1 MIVYACKCKSEI
13 NMNQH
18 IFLVV
23 PGGGVAMKQAVVS
36 SAVWLGC
43 PSIITMA
50 TKSNEYLLKVWGT
63 KEIPLLPFPR
73 ETALNRVMLSCLM
86 KITELSVFLFSFCS
100 TAKGSL

>member
-43 PSIITMA
+43 PSIMTMA
-50 TKSNEYLLKVWGT
+50 TESSVNSK
-63 KEIPLLPFPR
+63 LPPT
-73 ETALNRVMLSCLM
+73 EPICSC
-86 KITELSVFLFSFCS
+86 
-100 TAKGSL
+100 